1 MEILKTGTFWRGMG
15 REERMI
21 RGKADFLVESVGKR
35 LIHYR
40 TPKQPKKCKTRPL
53 LQKGGKFE
61 NREIVLFD

>member
-1 MEILKTGTFWRGMG
+1 MG

-61 NREIVLFD
+61 NRENEKWY